1 MGGYFPENESFDPYK
16 IHYNDCPRFEK
27 FINNI
32 DKTISSVFSNAMYR
46 CYTIESHKYDLI
58 NKNYIHNFNESM
70 YGDQIR
76 KYIIDDKHSGFDIIY
91 NLLSNIGGIRLRPSK
106 WYKKDMNLLIDT
118 IEYTDCNDFGEYI
131 ERYIRPYYYQSIILS
146 LNLYI
151 NLYNH
156 IISGLVSSLKANDD
170 DIEDVKIYK
179 INSSMSHK
187 CYICDIDVF
196 NRKDI
201 CASIQFIELSN
212 DIQNNKIVKI
222 LMQKFDTVI
231 ENQKKVSYFKEQYPL
246 DTLSILIDEVL
257 IHKDRKYSDNITFRY
272 YFDVLS
278 HCIYEINYKDG
289 ATKIYYLHKYST
301 NTHQHS
307 LIFKNQINAL
317 ERSLLSYKRNTFTF
331 QHDLTLQVTE
341 ITSSDYSTFSSLLD
355 DISESYFSI
364 YRLQGMY
371 LLCDILTYTPPLPT
385 NLDKYDAILD
395 QSPTETLAIFPQHHL
410 YYYIKDNDS
419 YYDSSIITYLYIVT
433 MIRYLKA
440 CGFYKKDHIIDF
452 EKKINHVLLPI
463 IESKLA
469 KDYYQLDDSNIKIKT
484 RLKVVFDSNWISSM
498 CIPCSNLTQSTIV
511 NHIESYIHQ
520 KLPINDT
527 LRDIKFNN
535 YSEAF
540 DNICLFICA
549 KEYSKLYFATDDNNN
564 NIHQIHD
571 KNFQLKDTLI
581 HRIYLHPKDYYI
593 DGCAI
598 PFTSKFTCQ
607 NGMMT
612 NSFISNINI
621 PIQIQLFIYVK
632 DNTVDVKNDLYA
644 NYHDS
649 IDTALS
655 IGANNKIL
663 NKIDAIF
670 WKYVDRN
677 KIDKYLYDCVTSAN
691 KMVSVTEAIMKDI
704 FGSITNTNINFQ
716 QLITEMQYYLDSN
729 TNVIRKRM
737 YRLNKQ
743 FYQNQILPIISSE

>member
-58 NKNYIHNFNESM
+58 NKNYIYDFNESM
-70 YGDQIR
+70 YGDRIR
-76 KYIIDDKHSGFDIIY
+76 KYIIDNKYSEFDVIY
-91 NLLSNIGGIRLRPSK
+91 NLLTNIGGIRLRPSK
-106 WYKKDMNLLIDT
+106 WYKKDLNLLIDT

-131 ERYIRPYYYQSIILS
+131 EKYIRPYYYESIILS

-156 IISGLVSSLKANDD
+156 IISGLVNSLKANDND
-170 DIEDVKIYK
+170 VEDVKIYK
-179 INSSMSHK
+179 VNSNVSHA
-187 CYICDIDVF
+187 CDTCDIDVF
-196 NRKDI
+196 NSKDI

-222 LMQKFDTVI
+222 LMQKFNAVI
-231 ENQKKVSYFKEQYPL
+231 ESQKKISYFKDQYPL
-246 DTLSILIDEVL
+246 DTLEILIDEVL
-257 IHKDRKYSDNITFRY
+257 IHKDRKYSNNITFRY

-278 HCIYEINYKDG
+278 HCIYEVDYKDS
-289 ATKIYYLHKYST
+289 ATKIYYLHKYSM
-301 NTHQHS
+301 NTHQQS
-307 LIFKNQINAL
+307 LIFKNQIDAL
-317 ERSLLSYKRNTFTF
+317 ERSLSSYKRNTFTF
-331 QHDLTLQVTE
+331 QHNLTLLVTE

-355 DISESYFSI
+355 NISESHSSI
-364 YRLQGMY
+364 YRSQAMY

-385 NLDKYDAILD
+385 NFDKYNAILD
-395 QSPTETLAIFPQHHL
+395 QSPTETLATFPEHHL
-410 YYYIKDNDS
+410 YYYINDSDS
-419 YYDSSIITYLYIVT
+419 YYDSSIITYLYMVI

-440 CGFYKKDHIIDF
+440 CGFYKKDHIVSF
-452 EKKINHVLLPI
+452 EKKINRVLLPI

-469 KDYYQLDDSNIKIKT
+469 KDYYQSDDPNIRIKT
-484 RLKVVFDSNWISSM
+484 QLKIAFDSNWISSM
-498 CIPCSNLTQSTIV
+498 YTHCSNFAQSIT
-511 NHIESYIHQ
+511 NNIESYIHQ
-520 KLPINDT
+520 KLPMNDA

-540 DNICLFICA
+540 DNICIFICV
-549 KEYSKLYFATDDNNN
+549 KEYSRLYFATYDSNSNMY
-564 NIHQIHD
+564 QIDD
-571 KNFQLKDTLI
+571 KNFSLKDTLI

-598 PFTSKFTCQ
+598 PFKSKFTCR

-621 PIQIQLFIYVK
+621 PIQIQSFIYVK
-632 DNTVDVKNDLYA
+632 DDTVDVKSDLYA
-644 NYHDS
+644 NYCDS
-649 IDTALS
+649 IDSALS
-655 IGANNKIL
+655 IGVNNKIL
-663 NKIDAIF
+663 NKVDKIF

-677 KIDKYLYDCVTSAN
+677 KIDKYLYDCITSAN

-704 FGSITNTNINFQ
+704 FGCITNNNIDFQ

-737 YRLNKQ
+737 YRLNKH
-743 FYQNQILPIISSE
+743 FYKNQILPIISSE